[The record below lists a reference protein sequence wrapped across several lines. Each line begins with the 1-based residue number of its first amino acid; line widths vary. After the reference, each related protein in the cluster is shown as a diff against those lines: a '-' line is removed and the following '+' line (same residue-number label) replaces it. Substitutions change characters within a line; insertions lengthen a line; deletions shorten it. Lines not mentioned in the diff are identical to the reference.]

1 MRAIFEVSAEKAEIA
16 DWVADEAV
24 SFELVSVGL
33 SSIMAVFALKKA
45 DLGKPIDPSINK
57 PIIAYLGYS

>member
-1 MRAIFEVSAEKAEIA
+1 VRGIFELHTESDDIA
-16 DWVADEAV
+16 DWVADGAV

-45 DLGKPIDPSINK
+45 ALGKPIDPSMNK
-57 PIIAYLGYS
+57 PIIAYLEY